1 MGELEVRRDAAET
14 RARTEIEAL
23 GTIALTN
30 GSPARTSS
38 KRLRVIRFV
47 IRSPWPPPEDRSLP
61 VAPELI
67 KASRQ
72 LDLAAL
78 KGEGGE
84 KRRRQWARIR
94 AT

>member
-67 KASRQ
+67 KA
-72 LDLAAL
+72 AL